1 MGFGGLVWRKRVVAG
16 FEGDLMGLE
25 NGGGGGR
32 HWREQREKVK
42 KRVNRYWVERERER
56 YR

>member
-42 KRVNRYWVERERER
+42 KRVNRYWVERERDI